1 MNNTADW
8 NVTSCCHCTLTN
20 GSKEPEGGTAG
31 FCGVGKFLPDN
42 TARQYGVTFLTFAE
56 TSNLLHQ
63 TGCGVS
69 QHCPVEFFM

>member
-8 NVTSCCHCTLTN
+8 NVTSCCLYTLTN
-20 GSKEPEGGTAG
+20 GPKEPEGGTAG

-42 TARQYGVTFLTFAE
+42 TALLFLTFVE
-56 TSNLLHQ
+56 TTNLLHQ

-69 QHCPVEFFM
+69 QHFPGEISM